1 MSEITTCALGSPVVR
16 QAQVG
21 SLIAA
26 VRRAHDSRRGF
37 GNLAAVTDQLV
48 STDLV
53 PVAELIDLRDRR
65 AFVTGGGRG
74 IGAAIATR
82 LVEAGA
88 TVTIGDIDAGA
99 ARSADQ
105 IGAEFAHCD
114 ITKAADV
121 DAAVRVATGGDGR
134 LDILVNNAGIF
145 PTTGPML
152 DADDDFVSRL
162 LDVNVRSTFSV
173 AREAA
178 RHMPAGGSIV
188 NLASIAALGGGANI
202 SAYAASKAAV
212 VSLTRAFARELGP
225 KGIRVNAVAPGVIDT
240 PGVQDQLGPL
250 KASGVDIE
258 SRISANPLGQVGQ
271 PDHVARVVLF
281 LVSDLAAF
289 VTGHVL
295 VVDGGATA

>member
-1 MSEITTCALGSPVVR
+1 
-16 QAQVG
+16 
-21 SLIAA
+21 
-26 VRRAHDSRRGF
+26 
-37 GNLAAVTDQLV
+37 VTDQLV
-48 STDLV
+48 PPDVAS
-53 PVAELIDLRDRR
+53 VAELIDLSGRR
-65 AFVTGGGRG
+65 AFVTGGGKG
-74 IGAAIATR
+74 IGAAIARR

-88 TVTIGDIDAGA
+88 IVTIGDIDAGA

-105 IGAEFAHCD
+105 IGAEFVSCD
-114 ITKAADV
+114 ITKTSDV
-121 DAAVRVATGGDGR
+121 AAAVRAAAGDDGQ

-152 DADDDFVSRL
+152 DADDDFVSRM

-178 RHMPAGGSIV
+178 RHMLAGGSIV

-212 VSLTRAFARELGP
+212 VSLTRAFARELGTR
-225 KGIRVNAVAPGVIDT
+225 GIRVNAVAPGVIDT
-240 PGVQDQLGPL
+240 PGVQEQLGPL
-250 KASGVDIE
+250 KASGVDIA
-258 SRISANPLGQVGQ
+258 SRISANPLGLVGQ
-271 PDHVARVVLF
+271 PDHVAGAVLF

>member
-1 MSEITTCALGSPVVR
+1 M
-16 QAQVG
+16 
-21 SLIAA
+21 
-26 VRRAHDSRRGF
+26 
-37 GNLAAVTDQLV
+37 TDQLV
-48 STDLV
+48 SPDV
-53 PVAELIDLRDRR
+53 ASVAELIDLSGRR
-65 AFVTGGGRG
+65 AFVTGGAKG
-74 IGAAIATR
+74 IGAAIARR

-88 TVTIGDIDAGA
+88 IVTIGDIDAAA
-99 ARSADQ
+99 ARSASQ
-105 IGAEFAHCD
+105 IGAGFVNCD
-114 ITKAADV
+114 ITKASDV
-121 DAAVRVATGGDGR
+121 AAAVRDAAGDAGQ

-178 RHMPAGGSIV
+178 RHMLEGGSIV

-225 KGIRVNAVAPGVIDT
+225 RGIRVNAVAPGVIDT
-240 PGVQDQLGPL
+240 PGVQEQLGPL
-250 KASGVDIE
+250 KASGVDIA
-258 SRISANPLGQVGQ
+258 SMISANPLGLVGQ
-271 PDHVARVVLF
+271 PDHVARAVLF